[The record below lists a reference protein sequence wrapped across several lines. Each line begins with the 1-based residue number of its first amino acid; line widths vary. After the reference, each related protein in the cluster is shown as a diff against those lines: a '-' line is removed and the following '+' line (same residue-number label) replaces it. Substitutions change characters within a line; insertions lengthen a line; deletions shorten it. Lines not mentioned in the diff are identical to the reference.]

1 MRFLVVDDNGE
12 KAKELITTFNYD
24 KSVVKIIENEKDTK
38 DLLKN
43 DKEFNFILLDMAF
56 PKSRIGSISA
66 NKYGG
71 INILNF
77 MKIYNIDI
85 PVIVTS
91 IYWDFISLNKPEA
104 KLADRIYYN
113 KHFNDKQFYEKYFE
127 YENFNNIQHVSSMNN
142 LEELHELMANRYS
155 NYVGSIQYSDVNH
168 AWKSNMKK
176 LMEEKIE
183 NEK

>member
-1 MRFLVVDDNGE
+1 MRFLVVDDNNE
-12 KAKELITTFNYD
+12 KAKELIATLSNNRNEVERT
-24 KSVVKIIENEKDTK
+24 ENEKETK
-38 DLLKN
+38 TFLKN
-43 DKEFNFILLDMAF
+43 DDKFDLVLLDMAF
-56 PKSRIGSISA
+56 PKSRIGSIGA

-113 KHFNDKQFYEKYFE
+113 KHFSDKQFYERSFD
-127 YENFNNIQHVSSMNN
+127 YENCDNIQHTSRMNN

-155 NYVGSIQYSDVNH
+155 NYVGAIQYSEVNH
-168 AWKSNMKK
+168 TWKNNIKK
-176 LMEEKIE
+176 LIGGNIKL
-183 NEK
+183 